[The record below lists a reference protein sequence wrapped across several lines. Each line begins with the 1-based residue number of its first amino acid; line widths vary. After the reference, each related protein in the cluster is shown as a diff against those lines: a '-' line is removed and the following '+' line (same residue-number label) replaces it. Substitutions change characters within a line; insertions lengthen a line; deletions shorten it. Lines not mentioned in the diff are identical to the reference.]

1 MRERERKFPNEDVLL
16 ETGLSRKSPREVI
29 KKAQDDDGECRVTT
43 SVFLSTFVAVSG
55 SFCSGCGA
63 GYSSGA
69 QSGITKDLSLSVAE
83 YSMFGSILTLGGLIG
98 AIFSGKVADVLG
110 RKRTMLF
117 CEAFCVTGWL
127 AVALAKDALWLDCG
141 RLLLGIGVGLF
152 SYVIPVYI
160 AEIAPK
166 HVRGSF
172 VFANQLM
179 QNCGIAL
186 FFIIGNFVPWRLLA
200 IVGEKGRD
208 KDCRTALQCLR
219 GSDVDISREANTIR
233 AGYSSG
239 AQSGITKDLS
249 LSVAEY
255 SMFGSILTLG
265 GLIGAIF
272 SGKVADVLG
281 RKRTMLFCEA
291 FCVTG
296 WLAVALAKDALWLDC
311 GRLLLGIGVGLF
323 SYVIP
328 VYIAEIAPK
337 HVRGSF
343 VFANQLMQNC
353 GIALF
358 FIIGNFVPWRLLA
371 IVGFV
376 PCVLHIFCLFFIP
389 ESPRWL
395 AKKGRDKD
403 CRTALQCLRGSD
415 VDISREA
422 NTIRDTIEMSEVD
435 GETRMAELFQ
445 RRYAYPLFIG
455 VGLMFLQQLSGS
467 SGVTYY
473 ASSLFQKG
481 GFSSA
486 VGTSV
491 IATMMVPKAMMG
503 TIIVDKLERRT
514 LLMASCAA
522 MGLSALLL
530 SVSYSFQS
538 FGILPN
544 LTPIFT
550 CIGVLGHTVT
560 FALGMGGLP
569 WIIMAEI
576 FPMNVKVSA
585 GTLVTVTNW
594 LFGWIVTYTFN
605 FMLEWNAS
613 GFLESLWRD
622 VDMNRHQVDPSSELN
637 LVIVSH
643 GLTSRVFLMKW
654 FKWTVEE
661 FERLNNLGNCE
672 FRVMELGAGGE
683 YTLGY
688 TTLKKRCW
696 LGACLKA
703 AAAGY
708 PYGYLPPGT
717 GPIGGNPGMVM
728 GNPGGAYPPNPYI
741 GQPMWQQQGPDQPDT
756 EN

>member
-1 MRERERKFPNEDVLL
+1 MIYPLLQVDKNPILNLHTNLSRNFQVLSQATTLLSLFIYQILLTKSEHEKLRRIVLEMEQQKSMEKGLLNKSLSIRERERKFPNEDVFL
-16 ETGLSRKSPREVI
+16 ETGLSSKSPREVI
-29 KKAQDDDGECRVTT
+29 KKAQDDDGECRVTA

-63 GYSSGA
+63 GFSSGA

-110 RKRTMLF
+110 RKRMMLF

-127 AVALAKDALWLDCG
+127 AMALAKDALWLDCG
-141 RLLLGIGVGLF
+141 RLLLGIGIGLF
-152 SYVIPVYI
+152 SYVIPVYV

-172 VFANQLM
+172 VFANQ
-179 QNCGIAL
+179 
-186 FFIIGNFVPWRLLA
+186 
-200 IVGEKGRD
+200 
-208 KDCRTALQCLR
+208 
-219 GSDVDISREANTIR
+219 
-233 AGYSSG
+233 
-239 AQSGITKDLS
+239 
-249 LSVAEY
+249 
-255 SMFGSILTLG
+255 
-265 GLIGAIF
+265 
-272 SGKVADVLG
+272 
-281 RKRTMLFCEA
+281 
-291 FCVTG
+291 
-296 WLAVALAKDALWLDC
+296 
-311 GRLLLGIGVGLF
+311 
-323 SYVIP
+323 
-328 VYIAEIAPK
+328 
-337 HVRGSF
+337 
-343 VFANQLMQNC
+343 
-353 GIALF
+353 
-358 FIIGNFVPWRLLA
+358 
-371 IVGFV
+371 
-376 PCVLHIFCLFFIP
+376 
-389 ESPRWL
+389 

-403 CRTALQCLRGSD
+403 CRTALQCLRGPD

-435 GETRMAELFQ
+435 GETRMSELFR

-467 SGVTYY
+467 AGVTYY

-481 GFSSA
+481 GFPSA

-491 IATMMVPKAMMG
+491 IATMMVPKAMLG
-503 TIIVDKLERRT
+503 TIIVDKLGRRT

-530 SVSYSFQS
+530 SVSYGFQS
-538 FGILPN
+538 FGILPD

-613 GFLESLWRD
+613 GMFFIFSMVSAFSIVFVYFLVPETKGRSL
-622 VDMNRHQVDPSSELN
+622 
-637 LVIVSH
+637 
-643 GLTSRVFLMKW
+643 
-654 FKWTVEE
+654 EE
-661 FERLNNLGNCE
+661 IQALFSNS
-672 FRVMELGAGGE
+672 V
-683 YTLGY
+683 
-688 TTLKKRCW
+688 
-696 LGACLKA
+696 
-703 AAAGY
+703 
-708 PYGYLPPGT
+708 
-717 GPIGGNPGMVM
+717 
-728 GNPGGAYPPNPYI
+728 
-741 GQPMWQQQGPDQPDT
+741 Q
-756 EN
+756 

>member
-1 MRERERKFPNEDVLL
+1 MERQKSMEKGLLNKSLSIRERECKFPNEDIFL
-16 ETGLSRKSPREVI
+16 ETGLSRKSPRDVI
-29 KKAQDDDGECRVTT
+29 KKSQDDDGECRVTA

-63 GYSSGA
+63 GFSSGA

-127 AVALAKDALWLDCG
+127 AVALAKDALWLD
-141 RLLLGIGVGLF
+141 
-152 SYVIPVYI
+152 S
-160 AEIAPK
+160 
-166 HVRGSF
+166 
-172 VFANQLM
+172 
-179 QNCGIAL
+179 
-186 FFIIGNFVPWRLLA
+186 
-200 IVGEKGRD
+200 
-208 KDCRTALQCLR
+208 
-219 GSDVDISREANTIR
+219 
-233 AGYSSG
+233 
-239 AQSGITKDLS
+239 
-249 LSVAEY
+249 
-255 SMFGSILTLG
+255 
-265 GLIGAIF
+265 
-272 SGKVADVLG
+272 
-281 RKRTMLFCEA
+281 
-291 FCVTG
+291 
-296 WLAVALAKDALWLDC
+296 

-376 PCVLHIFCLFFIP
+376 PCVLHVFCLFFIP

-403 CRTALQCLRGSD
+403 CRTALQCLRGPD

-435 GETRMAELFQ
+435 GETRMSELFQ

-481 GFSSA
+481 GFPSA

-491 IATMMVPKAMMG
+491 IATMMVPKAMLG
-503 TIIVDKLERRT
+503 TIIVDKLGRRT

-530 SVSYSFQS
+530 SVSYGFQS
-538 FGILPN
+538 FGILSD
-544 LTPIFT
+544 LTPIVT
-550 CIGVLGHTVT
+550 CIGVLGHIVT

-613 GFLESLWRD
+613 GMFFIFSMVSAFSIVFVYFLVPETKGRSL
-622 VDMNRHQVDPSSELN
+622 
-637 LVIVSH
+637 
-643 GLTSRVFLMKW
+643 
-654 FKWTVEE
+654 EE
-661 FERLNNLGNCE
+661 IQALFSDS
-672 FRVMELGAGGE
+672 V
-683 YTLGY
+683 
-688 TTLKKRCW
+688 
-696 LGACLKA
+696 
-703 AAAGY
+703 
-708 PYGYLPPGT
+708 
-717 GPIGGNPGMVM
+717 
-728 GNPGGAYPPNPYI
+728 
-741 GQPMWQQQGPDQPDT
+741 Q
-756 EN
+756 

>member
-1 MRERERKFPNEDVLL
+1 MEKGLLNKSLSIRERERKFPNEDVFL
-16 ETGLSRKSPREVI
+16 ETGLSSKSPREVI
-29 KKAQDDDGECRVTT
+29 KKAQDDDGECRVTA

-55 SFCSGCGA
+55 SFCSGCGVS
-63 GYSSGA
+63 GFSSGA

-110 RKRTMLF
+110 RKRMMLF

-127 AVALAKDALWLDCG
+127 AMALAKDALWLDCG
-141 RLLLGIGVGLF
+141 RLLLGIGIGLF
-152 SYVIPVYI
+152 SYVIPVYV

-172 VFANQLM
+172 VFANQ
-179 QNCGIAL
+179 
-186 FFIIGNFVPWRLLA
+186 
-200 IVGEKGRD
+200 
-208 KDCRTALQCLR
+208 
-219 GSDVDISREANTIR
+219 
-233 AGYSSG
+233 
-239 AQSGITKDLS
+239 
-249 LSVAEY
+249 
-255 SMFGSILTLG
+255 
-265 GLIGAIF
+265 
-272 SGKVADVLG
+272 
-281 RKRTMLFCEA
+281 
-291 FCVTG
+291 
-296 WLAVALAKDALWLDC
+296 
-311 GRLLLGIGVGLF
+311 
-323 SYVIP
+323 
-328 VYIAEIAPK
+328 
-337 HVRGSF
+337 
-343 VFANQLMQNC
+343 
-353 GIALF
+353 
-358 FIIGNFVPWRLLA
+358 
-371 IVGFV
+371 
-376 PCVLHIFCLFFIP
+376 
-389 ESPRWL
+389 

-403 CRTALQCLRGSD
+403 CRTALQCLRGPD

-435 GETRMAELFQ
+435 GETRMSELFR

-467 SGVTYY
+467 AGVTYY

-481 GFSSA
+481 GFPSA

-491 IATMMVPKAMMG
+491 IATMMVPKAMLG
-503 TIIVDKLERRT
+503 TIIVDKLGRRT

-530 SVSYSFQS
+530 SVSYGFQS
-538 FGILPN
+538 FGILPD

-672 FRVMELGAGGE
+672 FRVMELGMIDDQMVRVNGSRETLNDCCTLQLDE
-683 YTLGY
+683 YLDLLDVT
-688 TTLKKRCW
+688 
-696 LGACLKA
+696 
-703 AAAGY
+703 
-708 PYGYLPPGT
+708 
-717 GPIGGNPGMVM
+717 
-728 GNPGGAYPPNPYI
+728 
-741 GQPMWQQQGPDQPDT
+741 DD
-756 EN
+756 EE

>member
-1 MRERERKFPNEDVLL
+1 MERQKSMEKGLLNKSLSIQERERKFPNEDVFL
-16 ETGLSRKSPREVI
+16 ETGLSRKSPRDVI
-29 KKAQDDDGECRVTT
+29 KKTQDDDGECRVTA

-63 GYSSGA
+63 GFSSGA

-127 AVALAKDALWLDCG
+127 AVALAKDALWLD
-141 RLLLGIGVGLF
+141 
-152 SYVIPVYI
+152 S
-160 AEIAPK
+160 
-166 HVRGSF
+166 
-172 VFANQLM
+172 
-179 QNCGIAL
+179 
-186 FFIIGNFVPWRLLA
+186 
-200 IVGEKGRD
+200 
-208 KDCRTALQCLR
+208 
-219 GSDVDISREANTIR
+219 
-233 AGYSSG
+233 
-239 AQSGITKDLS
+239 
-249 LSVAEY
+249 
-255 SMFGSILTLG
+255 
-265 GLIGAIF
+265 
-272 SGKVADVLG
+272 
-281 RKRTMLFCEA
+281 
-291 FCVTG
+291 
-296 WLAVALAKDALWLDC
+296 

-376 PCVLHIFCLFFIP
+376 PCVLHVFCLFFIP

-403 CRTALQCLRGSD
+403 CRTALQCLRGPD

-435 GETRMAELFQ
+435 GETRMSELFQ

-481 GFSSA
+481 GFPSA

-491 IATMMVPKAMMG
+491 IATMMVPKAMLG
-503 TIIVDKLERRT
+503 TIIVDKLGRRT

-530 SVSYSFQS
+530 SVSYGFQS
-538 FGILPN
+538 FGILSD
-544 LTPIFT
+544 LTPIVT
-550 CIGVLGHTVT
+550 CIGVLGHIVT

-613 GFLESLWRD
+613 GMFFIFSMVSAFSIVFVYFLVPETKGRSL
-622 VDMNRHQVDPSSELN
+622 
-637 LVIVSH
+637 
-643 GLTSRVFLMKW
+643 
-654 FKWTVEE
+654 EE
-661 FERLNNLGNCE
+661 IQALFSDS
-672 FRVMELGAGGE
+672 V
-683 YTLGY
+683 
-688 TTLKKRCW
+688 
-696 LGACLKA
+696 
-703 AAAGY
+703 
-708 PYGYLPPGT
+708 
-717 GPIGGNPGMVM
+717 
-728 GNPGGAYPPNPYI
+728 
-741 GQPMWQQQGPDQPDT
+741 Q
-756 EN
+756 

>member
-1 MRERERKFPNEDVLL
+1 MERQKSMEKGLLKKSSSMRERERKFPNEDVLL

-172 VFANQLM
+172 VFANQ
-179 QNCGIAL
+179 
-186 FFIIGNFVPWRLLA
+186 
-200 IVGEKGRD
+200 
-208 KDCRTALQCLR
+208 
-219 GSDVDISREANTIR
+219 
-233 AGYSSG
+233 
-239 AQSGITKDLS
+239 
-249 LSVAEY
+249 
-255 SMFGSILTLG
+255 
-265 GLIGAIF
+265 
-272 SGKVADVLG
+272 
-281 RKRTMLFCEA
+281 
-291 FCVTG
+291 
-296 WLAVALAKDALWLDC
+296 
-311 GRLLLGIGVGLF
+311 
-323 SYVIP
+323 
-328 VYIAEIAPK
+328 
-337 HVRGSF
+337 
-343 VFANQLMQNC
+343 
-353 GIALF
+353 
-358 FIIGNFVPWRLLA
+358 
-371 IVGFV
+371 
-376 PCVLHIFCLFFIP
+376 
-389 ESPRWL
+389 

-530 SVSYSFQS
+530 SVSYSFQ
-538 FGILPN
+538 
-544 LTPIFT
+544 
-550 CIGVLGHTVT
+550 GHIVT

-613 GFLESLWRD
+613 GMFFIFSMVSAFSIVFVYFLVPETKGRSL
-622 VDMNRHQVDPSSELN
+622 
-637 LVIVSH
+637 
-643 GLTSRVFLMKW
+643 
-654 FKWTVEE
+654 EE
-661 FERLNNLGNCE
+661 IQILLSDY
-672 FRVMELGAGGE
+672 V
-683 YTLGY
+683 
-688 TTLKKRCW
+688 
-696 LGACLKA
+696 
-703 AAAGY
+703 
-708 PYGYLPPGT
+708 
-717 GPIGGNPGMVM
+717 
-728 GNPGGAYPPNPYI
+728 
-741 GQPMWQQQGPDQPDT
+741 Q
-756 EN
+756 

>member
-1 MRERERKFPNEDVLL
+1 MERQKSMEKGLLKKSLSIRERERMFPNEDVFL

-29 KKAQDDDGECRVTT
+29 KNAQDDDGECRVTA
-43 SVFLSTFVAVSG
+43 SVFLSTFVAVFG

-63 GYSSGA
+63 GFSSGA

-117 CEAFCVTGWL
+117 CEAFCGTGWL
-127 AVALAKDALWLDCG
+127 AIALAKDALWLDCG
-141 RLLLGIGVGLF
+141 RLLLGIG
-152 SYVIPVYI
+152 I
-160 AEIAPK
+160 
-166 HVRGSF
+166 
-172 VFANQLM
+172 
-179 QNCGIAL
+179 
-186 FFIIGNFVPWRLLA
+186 
-200 IVGEKGRD
+200 
-208 KDCRTALQCLR
+208 
-219 GSDVDISREANTIR
+219 
-233 AGYSSG
+233 
-239 AQSGITKDLS
+239 
-249 LSVAEY
+249 
-255 SMFGSILTLG
+255 
-265 GLIGAIF
+265 
-272 SGKVADVLG
+272 
-281 RKRTMLFCEA
+281 
-291 FCVTG
+291 
-296 WLAVALAKDALWLDC
+296 
-311 GRLLLGIGVGLF
+311 GLF

-376 PCVLHIFCLFFIP
+376 PCVLHVFFLFFIP

-422 NTIRDTIEMSEVD
+422 NTIKDTIEMSEVD

-481 GFSSA
+481 GFPSA

-491 IATMMVPKAMMG
+491 IATMMVPKAMLG
-503 TIIVDKLERRT
+503 TIIVDKLGRRT
-514 LLMASCAA
+514 LLLASCAA

-530 SVSYSFQS
+530 SVSYDFQS
-538 FGILPN
+538 FGILPD

-550 CIGVLGHTVT
+550 CIGVLGHIVT

-585 GTLVTVTNW
+585 GTIVTVTNW
-594 LFGWIVTYTFN
+594 FFGWIVTYTFN
-605 FMLEWNAS
+605 IMLEWNAS
-613 GFLESLWRD
+613 GMFFIFSMVSAFSIVFVYFLVPETKGRSLEEI
-622 VDMNRHQVDPSSELN
+622 QALLSSY
-637 LVIVSH
+637 V
-643 GLTSRVFLMKW
+643 
-654 FKWTVEE
+654 
-661 FERLNNLGNCE
+661 
-672 FRVMELGAGGE
+672 
-683 YTLGY
+683 
-688 TTLKKRCW
+688 
-696 LGACLKA
+696 
-703 AAAGY
+703 
-708 PYGYLPPGT
+708 
-717 GPIGGNPGMVM
+717 
-728 GNPGGAYPPNPYI
+728 
-741 GQPMWQQQGPDQPDT
+741 Q
-756 EN
+756 